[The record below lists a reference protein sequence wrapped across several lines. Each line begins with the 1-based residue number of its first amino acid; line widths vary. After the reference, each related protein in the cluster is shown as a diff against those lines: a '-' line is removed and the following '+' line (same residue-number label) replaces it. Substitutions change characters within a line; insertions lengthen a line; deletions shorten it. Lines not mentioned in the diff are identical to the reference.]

1 MITLIVTGLV
11 CLGVGFGVGRIK
23 NAKKLAAITTEL
35 KTVENNVSIDGKL
48 LYADIK
54 KHL

>member
-23 NAKKLAAITTEL
+23 NAKKLAAIKTEL
-35 KTVENNVSIDGKL
+35 DAAGASFQNDANAVVAAIR
-48 LYADIK
+48 